1 MIKEIFELKANTSA
15 VRKETTKVDKLD
27 KKVLDSYDEEK

>member
-1 MIKEIFELKANTSA
+1 MIKEIFELKANTTA
-15 VRKETTKVDKLD
+15 IRKDTTKVDKLD